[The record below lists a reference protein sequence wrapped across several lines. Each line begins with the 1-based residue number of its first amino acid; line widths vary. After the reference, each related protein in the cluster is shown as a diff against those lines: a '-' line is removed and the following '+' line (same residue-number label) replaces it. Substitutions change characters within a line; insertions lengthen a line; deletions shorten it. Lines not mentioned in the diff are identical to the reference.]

1 MRTHTCV
8 LQNAGVRG
16 RSFRLTGLTYVSVF
30 ECASPVLQE
39 QAQSCFRR
47 RIRCITIAGAVHLC
61 LRKHTCVLQ
70 KQRVRGHASACGD
83 VFIER
88 AQVPVSCT
96 MYVPLGVVGG
106 RCVHM
111 ISRTHLC
118 CGPFVPIYPAI
129 WSHSTCLR
137 THMCL
142 QKAGLRGRSFRLRGL
157 RMFLRLRQCMFCKHT
172 HTHLFV
178 SKAKSSWSCLGLQ

>member
-1 MRTHTCV
+1 MSARSYPWGRRRWMCDMSPSIVRVCRQTRLRRRILSGGILYACAHTCV

-88 AQVPVSCT
+88 AQVPVCCT
-96 MYVPLGVVGG
+96 MCVPLGVV
-106 RCVHM
+106 
-111 ISRTHLC
+111 
-118 CGPFVPIYPAI
+118 
-129 WSHSTCLR
+129 
-137 THMCL
+137 
-142 QKAGLRGRSFRLRGL
+142 
-157 RMFLRLRQCMFCKHT
+157 
-172 HTHLFV
+172 
-178 SKAKSSWSCLGLQ
+178 